1 MLSPLKWAKCAKKSH
16 KGVHMLVSFSVE
28 NFRSFSKEQTFS
40 LLASGRL
47 SSTHESHTVPIP
59 NSDQHVLRIGV
70 LYGANGAGKS
80 SLFKAL
86 SYVRLLA
93 LRAGK
98 PRGTLR
104 EPFKFSNICNEPS
117 IFDLQFLCRGH
128 LYRYGFKVDDLYITE
143 EWLLKIVGQKESVIY
158 ERITDASGVVTIE
171 GPGLKDEEKVDLLAK
186 IGGPGNQTF
195 LATSNATLKESD
207 LPGHVGN
214 VLHWFEN
221 QLQLMAPDES
231 IEPVGHMLADNAN
244 FRKFAGDFLRS
255 SSTGIQDLDV
265 EKEELTEQEL
275 ERVIPKGLLPIILRN
290 LEENPD
296 GIGIV
301 QLPNGQE
308 LILERANANRFY
320 RLSVHST
327 HNLSGGI
334 DTRLP
339 LSEESDGTRRLLQL
353 LPALHLA
360 KLQGTTY
367 FIDEIDRS
375 MHPMLIWK
383 FLESFLAACNSQ
395 ESQIIV
401 TTHESN
407 LLDLDLLRR
416 DEIWFAEKDSTLS
429 TNLYSLSDFKVRKD
443 LEIRKHYLQGRF
455 GAVPFLG
462 QLDNLVESSDATCR

>member
-1 MLSPLKWAKCAKKSH
+1 
-16 KGVHMLVSFSVE
+16 MLVSFSVE
-28 NFRSFSKEQTFS
+28 NFRSFAKEQTFS

-47 SSTHESHTVPIP
+47 SGAHENHAIPIP
-59 NSDQHVLRIGV
+59 NSDQRVLRVGV

-80 SLFKAL
+80 SLFKAI
-86 SYVRLLA
+86 SYVKLLA

-98 PRGTLR
+98 PNGTLR
-104 EPFKFSNICNEPS
+104 EPFRFSDVHNQPS
-117 IFDLQFLCRGH
+117 AFDLQILCNGH
-128 LYRYGFKVDDLYITE
+128 LYRYGFKVNDLYVTE
-143 EWLLKIVGQKESVIY
+143 EWLLEIIGQKEKVIY
-158 ERITDASGVVTIE
+158 ERVTDSAGTVTIE
-171 GPGLKDEEKVDLLAK
+171 GPGLKEEEKADLLAK

-195 LATSNATLKESD
+195 LATANATLKDSD
-207 LPGHVGN
+207 LPGHIGN
-214 VLHWFEN
+214 ILRWFKI
-221 QLQLMAPDES
+221 QLRLTAPDET
-231 IEPVGHMLADNAN
+231 IEPVGHLLAENAS
-244 FRKFAGDFLRS
+244 FREFAGEFLRS
-255 SSTGIQDLDV
+255 SSTGVQDLNV
-265 EKEELTEQEL
+265 EKEEISEQEL
-275 ERVIPKGLLPIILRN
+275 ERIFPKGLIPNILST
-290 LEENPD
+290 LQESPD

-308 LILERANANRFY
+308 LLLERSEGNRFY
-320 RLSVHST
+320 RISVHST
-327 HNLSGGI
+327 HKTNSQV
-334 DTRLP
+334 DSRLP

-360 KLQGTTY
+360 KSQGATY

-383 FLESFLAACNSQ
+383 FLEAFLAACDGQ

-416 DEIWFAEKDSTLS
+416 DEIWFAEKDHTLS

-462 QLDNLVESSDATCR
+462 KLDSLVG